1 MRIRKTVSK
10 LLGSAIVYP
19 SSHHSPPPS
28 DLWAPLPIDASGLV
42 CELNQSPWD
51 VYPNLHLF
59 NNNFQGW
66 KPSAIS
72 KKEDAQEERK
82 DTKEETKEVILE
94 NTGGILENSTNS
106 IQLCEKPASSSSKK
120 TDKKKKKKKK
130 KEKEMKDEI
139 ILCKKND
146 GKKWYCKRQAQSPHS
161 LCEYH
166 LSQSRSYYNNNKE
179 KEACQFDVPCKPIKR
194 KHKPRENGDSDLSPF
209 YYYNGFGPSSRKRRG
224 CRKGGIG
231 DKAMHVA
238 DEVKLHG
245 GNAAVADVDEEDD
258 EEVAGV
264 LVSSSNG
271 EEKQVPRKRGRKP
284 VKCRSLKSLL

>member
-28 DLWAPLPIDASGLV
+28 DLWVPPSIDSSGLV

-59 NNNFQGW
+59 NNNFQGL

-72 KKEDAQEERK
+72 KKEEAEEVIIK
-82 DTKEETKEVILE
+82 ETKEETKEAISE
-94 NTGGILENSTNS
+94 NPGGILENSTNP
-106 IQLCEKPASSSSKK
+106 IRFCEKPTSSSSKK
-120 TDKKKKKKKK
+120 IEKKTKKKKK
-130 KEKEMKDEI
+130 DEI
-139 ILCKKND
+139 VLCKKND
-146 GKKWYCKRQAQSPHS
+146 GKKWYCKRPAQSPHS

-179 KEACQFDVPCKPIKR
+179 KEASQFDIPCEPVKR
-194 KHKPRENGDSDLSPF
+194 KHKSRENGDSGLSPF

-224 CRKGGIG
+224 RRKGGNG
-231 DKAMHVA
+231 DKAMHVD

-245 GNAAVADVDEEDD
+245 GNAPVAGVDELEDD
-258 EEVAGV
+258 EEVAGE